1 MQDAGAHGVVARTE
15 RLGDERR
22 GEASTETQF
31 CGVSLALLS
40 AAFPK
45 GGGRQAPYRFSRT
58 QAMLPITVA
67 ISSSVESK
75 LRMGRSHSMNSTSM
89 GCP

>member
-1 MQDAGAHGVVARTE
+1 MQDADVHDE
-15 RLGDERR
+15 RLGDERQR
-22 GEASTETQF
+22 EASTETRF
-31 CGVSLALLS
+31 SGVPLALLS